1 MTPDNRLDTLKKFI
15 LESLPNDRVRHALL
29 EIIGVLQEQK
39 PDGII
44 DPIPR
49 KRVARHGTKENMSGL

>member
-1 MTPDNRLDTLKKFI
+1 MTPDDRLDTLKKFI

-39 PDGII
+39 PDVII
-44 DPIPR
+44 APIPR
-49 KRVARHGTKENMSGL
+49 KRVARHGTKENMSGF

>member
-39 PDGII
+39 PDGIMHVT
-44 DPIPR
+44 PR
-49 KRVARHGTKENMSGL
+49 KKGLRHGTKENMSGL